1 MEKNK
6 GGLYAMR
13 IAILGAGAMG
23 SLIGAFLQK
32 SGEDVLLV
40 DPYEEH
46 MKKIRTDGLTLHL
59 NDNEEIVKMNTV
71 TSAKGQKPVDLL
83 IVLVKGNYTD
93 HALKGAK
100 ELIGKDTYLLT
111 LQNGIGNSE
120 VLRNYVSDEHVLK
133 GVMKIA
139 SRMEAPGVIASRTMA
154 GVPALF
160 LGCECQD
167 EKAIEVVKTLEADFQ
182 SVDVCALYKEDIDFY
197 IWSKA
202 VNNIAVN
209 CACGIARTNI
219 KDFLSTEDGWKIL
232 KGCVSEVV
240 AVANAKGIPLE
251 NDAVIKTIKENT
263 IPKIGSHLPSS
274 AQDMKAQKNT
284 EIDTLNG
291 AIVCM
296 GEQLQISTPCN
307 AFILHFVKVI
317 EANYDNQ
324 F

>member
-1 MEKNK
+1 MK
-6 GGLYAMR
+6 

-23 SLIGAFLQK
+23 SLIGAFLKK

-46 MKKIRTDGLTLHL
+46 MRKIRTDGLTLHL
-59 NDNEEIVKMNTV
+59 NGEEEIVKMDTV
-71 TSAKGQKPVDLL
+71 TSPNGQQPVDLL

-93 HALKGAK
+93 SALAGAK
-100 ELIGKDTYLLT
+100 ALIGSNTYLLT
-111 LQNGIGNSE
+111 LQNGLGNSE
-120 VLRNYVSDEHVLK
+120 VLKKYVSEDHVLK

-139 SRMEAPGVIASRTMA
+139 SHMEAPGVIASKTMA

-160 LGCECQD
+160 LGCECQ
-167 EKAIEVVKTLEADFQ
+167 EKKAIDVAKKLEADFQ

-209 CACGIARTNI
+209 CACGIARVSI
-219 KDFLSTEDGWKIL
+219 RDFLSTEDGWKIL
-232 KGCVSEVV
+232 DGCVSEVV
-240 AVANAKGIPLE
+240 AVANAKGISLE
-251 NDAVIKTIKENT
+251 KEAVIKTIRENT

-274 AQDMKAQKNT
+274 AQDMKAQKIT

-291 AIVCM
+291 AIVRM
-296 GEQLQISTPCN
+296 GQQLQIPTPCN
-307 AFILHFVKVI
+307 AFIMHFVKVI
-317 EANYDNQ
+317 EANYKNQ

>member
-1 MEKNK
+1 MK
-6 GGLYAMR
+6 

-23 SLIGAFLQK
+23 SLIGAFLKK

-46 MKKIRTDGLTLHL
+46 MNKIKTDGLTLHL
-59 NDNEEIVKMNTV
+59 NGNEEIIKINTV
-71 TSAKGQKPVDLL
+71 TSPKGQQPVDVL

-93 HALKGAK
+93 SALAGAK
-100 ELIGKDTYLLT
+100 DLIGSNTYLLT

-120 VLRNYVSDEHVLK
+120 VLKKYAPESHVLK

-139 SRMEAPGVIASRTMA
+139 SHMEAPGMIASKTMA

-160 LGCECQD
+160 LGCAGKETEAVAVARQ
-167 EKAIEVVKTLEADFQ
+167 LEADFQ
-182 SVDVCALYKEDIDFY
+182 SIDVCALYKENIEFY

-209 CACGIARTNI
+209 CACGIARVSIQN
-219 KDFLSTEDGWKIL
+219 FLSTEDGWKIL
-232 KGCVSEVV
+232 EGCVSEVV
-240 AVANAKGIPLE
+240 AIANAKSIPLE
-251 NDAVIKTIKENT
+251 KEAVIKTIKENT

-274 AQDMKAQKNT
+274 AQDMKAQKKT

-291 AIVCM
+291 AIVRM
-296 GEQLQISTPCN
+296 GQQLQIPTPCN
-307 AFILHFVKVI
+307 ALITHFVKVI
-317 EANYDNQ
+317 EANYENQ